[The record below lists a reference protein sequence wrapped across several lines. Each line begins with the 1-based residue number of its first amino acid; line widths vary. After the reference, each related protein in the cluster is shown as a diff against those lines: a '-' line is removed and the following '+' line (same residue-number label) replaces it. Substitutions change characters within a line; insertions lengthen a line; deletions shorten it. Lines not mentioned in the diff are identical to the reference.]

1 MFNEIF
7 KNKRVVVTGHTG
19 FKGSW
24 LSAWLNLCGANV
36 TGIALSP
43 PSTPSHFECLKLKSS
58 ITDLRLDIR
67 DAKTV
72 TSTLKKIAPH
82 FVFHLAAQPIVKESY
97 VNPKDTYETNV
108 IGTLNVLEGLRA
120 LKNTCVAVFITSDK
134 AYRNHEWD
142 WGYRENDEL
151 GGSDPYSASKAA
163 AELLIRSHVN
173 SFFNDE
179 KTFIKIG
186 IGRAGNVIGGGD
198 WAESRII
205 PDCIRSWS
213 TNQTAIIRR
222 PTSTRPWQHVLE
234 PLSGYLFLA
243 KALALGKSMHGEP
256 FNFGPTQTDNHSVM
270 DVANALKNYLPDFN
284 WKDNC
289 EHLDTIEEAGLLKLN
304 CDKAL
309 SRLDWRAILS
319 FDETIQFTADWYKDY
334 YSKPKEIDKTTNQQI
349 KLYIKLLEN
358 RLLG

>member
-1 MFNEIF
+1 LFNEIF
-7 KNKRVVVTGHTG
+7 KNKRVIVTGHTG

-24 LSAWLNLCGANV
+24 LSAWLKLCGANV

-43 PSTPSHFECLKLKSS
+43 PSKPSHFESLKLNNS

-67 DAKTV
+67 DTEKV
-72 TSTLKKIAPH
+72 TSTLKKVAPH

-97 VNPKDTYETNV
+97 VDPKNTYDTNV
-108 IGTLNVLEGLRA
+108 IGTLNVLEALRS
-120 LKNTCVAVFITSDK
+120 LGNPCVAVFITSDK
-134 AYRNHEWD
+134 AYRNYEWD

-151 GGSDPYSASKAA
+151 GGTDPYSASKAA
-163 AELLIRSHVN
+163 AEILIRSHVN

-179 KTFIKIG
+179 NTMIRIG

-198 WAESRII
+198 WAEARII

-213 TNQTAIIRR
+213 NNQTAIIRK
-222 PTSTRPWQHVLE
+222 PNSTRPWQHVLE

-243 KALALGKSMHGEP
+243 KSLLLDKSLHGEP
-256 FNFGPTQTDNHSVM
+256 FNFGPSQTDNHSVM
-270 DVANALKNYLPDFN
+270 TVANTLKNHLFN
-284 WKDNC
+284 FSWKEYSKNS
-289 EHLDTIEEAGLLKLN
+289 ETIKEAGLLKLN

-319 FDETIQFTADWYKDY
+319 FDETIQFTADWYRNY
-334 YSKPKEIDKTTNQQI
+334 YAKPEEIDKVTNQQI
-349 KLYIKLLEN
+349 RRYMKLLKS
-358 RLLG
+358 RLLK